1 MRVPLSWLVE
11 VVPALS
17 GKTAADVADLFD
29 NLGVEVDEIV
39 TTGPAD
45 VSGLVVGEVVD
56 FEVLDGFKKP
66 IRWCQ
71 LRVSTKDSDDAV
83 RGIVCGAQN
92 FKAGDRVVVALPG
105 SVLPGGF
112 AITARKTYGHVSDGM
127 ICSARELGLG
137 DDHTGIMVLPPDV
150 EIGADAVDMLGLHD
164 AVLVTEPTPDRGYQ
178 LSVRGL
184 ARELAAK
191 LETAFADPG
200 EIELPA
206 GDEPDFRVVIDDPT
220 GCDRFSYRVLRGFDP
235 AAPSP
240 LWMRARL
247 AKAGMRPISLAV
259 DVTNYVMLLLGQPM
273 HAYDLTKLAGR
284 INVRRA
290 VDGETLTTLD
300 DVERKLRAGEDLLIV
315 DDERIQGIAGVM
327 GGAYS
332 EITAETTDVLL
343 EAAHWESRGIS
354 RTIRRHALL
363 SEAGRRFERGVDPE
377 MGPAAIELATE
388 LLATY
393 GGARAEGAVGIVGEP
408 EPLPSISLDP
418 SRVSR
423 LVGVDYS
430 VETVTRRL
438 EQVGCAVTG
447 TDLLTVAPPSWRPD
461 LVEMA
466 DLAEEIA
473 RVDGYDRI
481 ESALPPAP
489 AGRGLTRRQR
499 RRRAVSRALAYGG
512 YVEVPSFPF
521 QSAEV
526 LDALRVPVDDERRR
540 LVRMANPLSSDQAF
554 LRSSLLPGLLAT
566 VVRNIG
572 RGLGDVSAYET
583 GTVFREPVD
592 RQPAPVLAGAR
603 RPTDDE
609 IAAQNAALPI
619 QHEHVAIAAVGA
631 AEPAGWWGRGREI
644 GWADA
649 VDAVR
654 QVAAAADVTVELSAA
669 DQAPWHPGRCAAV
682 SVDGAVVGYAG
693 ELHPAVCEALELPKR
708 TVAAELDLTL
718 ILDAGTPEPSAP
730 KVSGYPPAT
739 QDVALTVPGGTPAAA
754 VEAALREGAG
764 ELLEDVRLFDVY
776 AGEQVGEGRKSLA
789 YTLRFRAADRT
800 LTVDEATAA
809 RQSAVDEAT
818 RRCGAV
824 QRV

>member
-11 VVPALS
+11 VVPALA
-17 GKTAADVADLFD
+17 GKTAAEVADLFD

-45 VSGLVVGEVVD
+45 VSGLVIGEVLE
-56 FEVLDGFKKP
+56 FEVLEGLKKP

-71 LRVSTKDSDDAV
+71 VRVSTKDSDDAV
-83 RGIVCGAQN
+83 RGIICGAQN
-92 FKAGDRVVVALPG
+92 FAAGDRVVVALPG

-137 DDHTGIMVLPPDV
+137 DDHTGIMVLPPDT
-150 EIGADAVDMLGLHD
+150 EIGADAVGLLGLHD
-164 AVLVTEPTPDRGYQ
+164 SVLVTEPTPDRGYQ

-191 LETAFADPG
+191 LDTDFADQG
-200 EIELPA
+200 AVELPA
-206 GDEPDFRVVIDDPT
+206 GDEPAFPVVIDDPT

-235 AAPSP
+235 ASPSP

-247 AKAGMRPISLAV
+247 AKAGVRPISLAV

-273 HAYDLTKLAGR
+273 HAYDLAKLAGR
-284 INVRRA
+284 ILVRRA
-290 VDGETLTTLD
+290 ADGETLTTLD
-300 DVERKLRAGEDLLIV
+300 DVERKLIGGEDLLIV

-327 GGAYS
+327 GAAHS
-332 EITAETTDVLL
+332 EITAATTDVLL
-343 EAAHWESRGIS
+343 EAAHFDQRTTS

-377 MGPAAIELATE
+377 MGPVAIALATE
-388 LLATY
+388 LLSTY
-393 GGARAEGAVGIVGEP
+393 GGARAEGGVGIVGAP
-408 EPLPSISLDP
+408 EPPTAIELDP
-418 SRVSR
+418 SRVSK

-430 VETVTRRL
+430 SATVARRL
-438 EQVGCAVTG
+438 EQVGCTVAG
-447 TDLLTVAPPSWRPD
+447 ADLLTVTPPTWRPD

-466 DLAEEIA
+466 DLAEEVA

-481 ESALPPAP
+481 EPVLPAAP
-489 AGRGLTRRQR
+489 AGGGLTRRQR

-521 QSAEV
+521 QSADV
-526 LDALRVPVDDERRR
+526 LDALRVPADDERRR

-566 VVRNIG
+566 VVRNLG
-572 RGLGDVSAYET
+572 RGLGDVPAYET
-583 GTVFREPVD
+583 GTVFVERTD
-592 RQPAPVLAGAR
+592 RRPAPVLAGAR
-603 RPTDDE
+603 KPTDDE

-619 QHEHVAIAAVGA
+619 QHEHVAIAATGA
-631 AEPAGWWGRGREI
+631 AEPAGWWGRGRELT
-644 GWADA
+644 WADA
-649 VDAVR
+649 IDAVR
-654 QVAAAADVTVELSAA
+654 LVADAADVTIELAA
-669 DQAPWHPGRCAAV
+669 AEQAPWHPGRCAAV
-682 SVDGAVVGYAG
+682 RVDGAVVGYAG

-718 ILDAGTPEPSAP
+718 VLDAGTPEPSAP

-739 QDVALTVPGGTPAAA
+739 QDVALTVPAATPAAA
-754 VEAALREGAG
+754 VAAALRDGAG

-776 AGEQVGEGRKSLA
+776 AGEQVGAGRKSLA
-789 YTLRFRAADRT
+789 YTLRFRAPDRT

-809 RQSAVDEAT
+809 RQSAVDEAV